1 MLFKTKLTAILIVLL
16 SAQAFAQRDS
26 LLYQSMVQRIQRMVN
41 EGKAEALYKLTSPG
55 FREKMSGTQF
65 EAGMKKFVARAG
77 NWKSSAFREKNEK
90 GWDYIADFASGRQIF
105 SLRLDEQGRID
116 RMNFAAVVDD
126 KPEQAQSNNP
136 LKSDLDK
143 EVEKL
148 VRPYIQKSNTAG
160 LTLAVIHGGKVHR
173 YSYGTVNKNR
183 KELPAP
189 STLFE
194 IGSITKTFTSLLLAE
209 QVINGKMS
217 LDDPINRYLPDS
229 VKDISV
235 NGMPVRLVHLANHT
249 SGFPRLPANI
259 FQMKVDRNDP
269 YRNYVADSLYSYL
282 ARYQAETPPGQAY
295 VYSNFGAGL
304 LGVILE
310 RQMGAG
316 FQTLVAE
323 RICKPL
329 KMFHTFIEI
338 PAGDAAAFAQ
348 GYDEQGLPASPWN
361 LGSLKGAGAL
371 RSTLDDMVLYLKAQL
386 GAGNDLAEAI
396 ALTHRTTFTGPGQQM
411 ALGWLMSRHGEH
423 VYYQHSG
430 GTGGYRSFA
439 GFSPEK
445 QSAVVILSNADDDV
459 AGIGQALCAFTVK

>member
-1 MLFKTKLTAILIVLL
+1 MLFKTRLTTIVVLL
-16 SAQAFAQRDS
+16 LSMQTFAQQDS
-26 LLYQSMVQRIQRMVN
+26 LQ
-41 EGKAEALYKLTSPG
+41 GK
-55 FREKMSGTQF
+55 
-65 EAGMKKFVARAG
+65 
-77 NWKSSAFREKNEK
+77 
-90 GWDYIADFASGRQIF
+90 
-105 SLRLDEQGRID
+105 
-116 RMNFAAVVDD
+116 
-126 KPEQAQSNNP
+126 AQSNNP
-136 LKSDLDK
+136 LKNGLDK

-160 LTLAVIHGGKVHR
+160 LILAVIHKGKVYR
-173 YSYGTVNKNR
+173 YSYGTVDKKR
-183 KELPAP
+183 KELPKP

-209 QVINGKMS
+209 QVLEGKMS

-229 VKDISV
+229 VKDISA

-269 YRNYVADSLYSYL
+269 YRNYVHDSLYSYL
-282 ARYQAETPPGQAY
+282 VRYQATTPPGQVYA
-295 VYSNFGAGL
+295 YSNFGAGL

-310 RQMGAG
+310 RQLGAG
-316 FQTLVAE
+316 FQTLVEE

-329 KMFHTFIEI
+329 KMFHTFIDI
-338 PAGDAAAFAQ
+338 PTGQAAAFAQ
-348 GYDEQGLPASPWN
+348 GYNELGLPASPWD

-386 GAGNDLAEAI
+386 GAGNDLAKAI
-396 ALTHRTTFTGPGQQM
+396 VLTHEPTFTGPGQQM
-411 ALGWLMSRHGEH
+411 ALGWLIGRHGEN

-439 GFSPEK
+439 GFSPE
-445 QSAVVILSNADDDV
+445 QQFAVVILSNAAEDV
-459 AGIGQALCAFTVK
+459 TPIGQALSAFAEEATHVAER